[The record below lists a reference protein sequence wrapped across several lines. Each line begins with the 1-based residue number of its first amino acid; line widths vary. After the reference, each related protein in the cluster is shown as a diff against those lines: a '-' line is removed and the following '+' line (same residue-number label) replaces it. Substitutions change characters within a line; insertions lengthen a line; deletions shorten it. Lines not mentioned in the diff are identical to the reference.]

1 MHKVAYIHEKNRDI
15 TPTLLRVGRTYAY
28 VLLRRRHE
36 NPISHDLHV

>member
-1 MHKVAYIHEKNRDI
+1 MHKVAYIMKRIGILDLL
-15 TPTLLRVGRTYAY
+15 LLRVGGTYAY